1 MDDKQIVDLYWAR
14 SEQAIAE
21 TAGKYGNLCYSIA
34 YNVLASN
41 EDAEESV
48 NDTYFTT
55 WNKLPPHRPTRL
67 SAFLS
72 KLTRCI
78 AIDRWRRR
86 TSAKRGGGEIPLAIH
101 ELEGCVSGVGDVESE
116 YFRKEA
122 VAAFNAFLDTLPEQE
137 RRVFLRRYFALD
149 SVTDIAQWYGF
160 SESKVKSML
169 HRTRNGLR
177 EHLRKEDLL

>member
-1 MDDKQIVDLYWAR
+1 MDDKQIVALYWAR
-14 SEQAIAE
+14 SEQAIVE
-21 TAGKYGNLCYSIA
+21 TAGKYGSLCYCIA
-34 YNVLASN
+34 YNVLENS

-55 WNKLPPHRPTRL
+55 WNRLPPHRPTVL

-86 TSAKRGGGEIPLAIH
+86 SSARRGGGQVPLALH
-101 ELEGCVSGVGDVESE
+101 ELEDCVSGVADVESE

-122 VAAFNAFLDTLPEQE
+122 VAAFNGFLETLPDTE
-137 RRVFLRRYFALD
+137 RRVFLRRYFTLD
-149 SVTDIAQWYGF
+149 SLEDIAGRFGF
-160 SESKVKSML
+160 TQSKVKSML
-169 HRTRNGLR
+169 HRTRTQLR
-177 EHLRKEDLL
+177 QHMKEEGYL